1 MTVPLLSD
9 IVIIFGLSIGVLFVS
24 SRLRIPSMVGFLLTG
39 VLAAPYGLGLIRAVH
54 EVEVLAEVGVVLLLF
69 TVGMEFSFKALLRIK
84 KSSLLGGPLRVL
96 LTILIKG
103 RCSQG
108 ESEETPNRTD
118 SQLENLLHSTAL
130 SRDVDCIQFLCEG
143 SNLQLDDGGLDT

>member
-54 EVEVLAEVGVVLLLF
+54 EVEVLAEVGVALLLF

-84 KSSLLGGPLRVL
+84 KSLLLGGSLQVL